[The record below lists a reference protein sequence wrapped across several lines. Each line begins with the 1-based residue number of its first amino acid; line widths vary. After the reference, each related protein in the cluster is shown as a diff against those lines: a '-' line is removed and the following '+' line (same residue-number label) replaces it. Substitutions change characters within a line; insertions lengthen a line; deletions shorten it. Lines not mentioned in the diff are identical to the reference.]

1 MKSMPFE
8 VRILLIEDSAEIRNR
23 LVRLFRSANL
33 GFEIDA
39 YPSNIGIYRKLSENR
54 YDAIVLD
61 YDMAAINPFVIA
73 RAALE
78 IDPFLTVMFVSGN
91 YSDTVFSEVISAG
104 FRNYS
109 PLTTVGMKLL
119 PNLLKELV
127 ESSAQLRIS
136 NEISRASHLKSSQM
150 DILSAIVRKMV
161 ESHDLKSVMQQLAEE
176 IVKKLDVKVVS
187 LQRYYPEKHGFA
199 VYGIYP
205 KGKLLKFAEMFFGV
219 SLDSFVFPFDPEH
232 CVVDQYTEQ
241 RKPWVGSDFADVFGT
256 TMPSQAARMIQKF
269 AGVKSIYNAPFYNK
283 DQLLGG
289 IVVGSTRDSFT
300 SEELDAFNA
309 IVEVSSLL
317 FEYNETSNA
326 YFKESERLRAVHKT
340 SLAMHR
346 NLNPEEVLS
355 TIQNEVAEI
364 VSADFLAV
372 YMKEDNDDALGLKKF
387 TLLKGKSK
395 KVPPNI
401 IKVGE
406 TVIGRAVAD
415 MRPLIANE
423 ISFFVDR
430 TNSAKENLL
439 CVPMTFSKELL
450 GMLIVGR
457 YSPEEPFDFT
467 DLSVFEIFTSQFTLA
482 LKNSILFENIG
493 KSESRYKLLIE
504 NVNDPV
510 VLINTKGE
518 LVYVN
523 NRFESLTG
531 YKPAEVIGKHFSFIV
546 HPDDLPLVNK
556 RFSERVLGGEQPS
569 RYEFRIM
576 AKDGSVKFIDYGV
589 TVVREGEG
597 ISGLLGVGRDI
608 TNEIEWREKI
618 KNQAIKLKEIVDL
631 SAKLLHDDRYED
643 VLDSVMESARNGIPR
658 AEAGVI
664 LLYDKNTDSLKAS
677 AVFGHPAE
685 MRNKFYLGRTEGWA
699 GEVFTSRTG
708 KIINDATI
716 YPELEIA
723 SEFPLTAQIKSSI
736 AVPLIV
742 DNDPIGVISLDNFT
756 SKQAFNDDDLH
767 FLEGLAYHAALGIR
781 KVQMTSQLVDS
792 EKRYR
797 TIIESSS
804 DLILLTDKSRKIRF
818 CNQQFAKTFRTTAD
832 EVIGRTISE
841 FFDDSELKPLYDVSV
856 RDGNRPRRILTSNIQ
871 SQKRFFDVTVEKYES
886 SEKDLGYIFFM
897 SDVTEPTLISEWME
911 KAYEIGI
918 ERAGLDLF
926 EQFASLLSEVSN
938 AQLVFIGDYD
948 ESKDEANARI
958 VIHGKSILHTAIL
971 PNVSK
976 LMKGNSDGLSLLSK
990 YFNPTVKLRAHLVS
1004 EITAFDRVVGILL
1017 VATEDE
1023 QVVSG
1028 SKFGILQLIK
1038 ERLGLEYERE
1048 IKDLENRELERRL
1061 LHSQKMESLG
1071 TLAGGVAHDFNNILT
1086 AILGYSNLLS
1096 NEINNDDRLL
1106 RYVKTIEKSAQRA
1119 ADLTK
1124 QLLGFARKGKVTVKD
1139 VNFNTICIDTAEL
1152 TKKMLQKNVEVVLNL
1167 FHNLPAVEGDESQ
1180 LAQVVMNLA
1189 VNARDAMPDGGKL
1202 TFTTRMARGEEIK
1215 RLKLQNGGKSYVV
1228 IEVSDTGTGI
1238 APEVMPR
1245 IFEPFF
1251 STKEKG
1257 KGTGLGLSM
1266 VYGIVHNHEGEIE
1279 VDSEVGN
1286 GSTFRV
1292 YLPAKD
1298 TEKFYDL
1305 PESKKVIREA
1315 RSQSTCLIVD
1325 DEPDVRELIA
1335 DFVRAAGLSVIKAK
1349 SGREA
1354 IEIIE
1359 ENENID
1365 IVILD
1370 MIMPGLDGAE
1380 TFHAIRALRP
1390 SVPVLISTGYSAEEK
1405 VRKILAEAN
1414 VALIN
1419 KPFTFE
1425 ELQEKLGKYLG

>member
-1 MKSMPFE
+1 
-8 VRILLIEDSAEIRNR
+8 
-23 LVRLFRSANL
+23 
-33 GFEIDA
+33 
-39 YPSNIGIYRKLSENR
+39 
-54 YDAIVLD
+54 
-61 YDMAAINPFVIA
+61 
-73 RAALE
+73 
-78 IDPFLTVMFVSGN
+78 
-91 YSDTVFSEVISAG
+91 
-104 FRNYS
+104 
-109 PLTTVGMKLL
+109 
-119 PNLLKELV
+119 
-127 ESSAQLRIS
+127 
-136 NEISRASHLKSSQM
+136 
-150 DILSAIVRKMV
+150 
-161 ESHDLKSVMQQLAEE
+161 
-176 IVKKLDVKVVS
+176 
-187 LQRYYPEKHGFA
+187 
-199 VYGIYP
+199 
-205 KGKLLKFAEMFFGV
+205 
-219 SLDSFVFPFDPEH
+219 
-232 CVVDQYTEQ
+232 
-241 RKPWVGSDFADVFGT
+241 
-256 TMPSQAARMIQKF
+256 
-269 AGVKSIYNAPFYNK
+269 
-283 DQLLGG
+283 
-289 IVVGSTRDSFT
+289 
-300 SEELDAFNA
+300 
-309 IVEVSSLL
+309 
-317 FEYNETSNA
+317 
-326 YFKESERLRAVHKT
+326 
-340 SLAMHR
+340 
-346 NLNPEEVLS
+346 
-355 TIQNEVAEI
+355 
-364 VSADFLAV
+364 
-372 YMKEDNDDALGLKKF
+372 
-387 TLLKGKSK
+387 
-395 KVPPNI
+395 
-401 IKVGE
+401 
-406 TVIGRAVAD
+406 
-415 MRPLIANE
+415 
-423 ISFFVDR
+423 
-430 TNSAKENLL
+430 
-439 CVPMTFSKELL
+439 
-450 GMLIVGR
+450 
-457 YSPEEPFDFT
+457 
-467 DLSVFEIFTSQFTLA
+467 
-482 LKNSILFENIG
+482 
-493 KSESRYKLLIE
+493 
-504 NVNDPV
+504 
-510 VLINTKGE
+510 
-518 LVYVN
+518 
-523 NRFESLTG
+523 
-531 YKPAEVIGKHFSFIV
+531 VIGKHFSFIV

-1167 FHNLPAVEGDESQ
+1167 FHNLPPVEGDESQ

-1370 MIMPGLDGAE
+1370 MIMPGLDGGE

>member
-1 MKSMPFE
+1 MKSVPSE
-8 VRILLIEDSAEIRNR
+8 IRVLLVEDSVEIRNR
-23 LVRLFRSANL
+23 LIRLFRSANL
-33 GFEIDA
+33 GFEVDA
-39 YPSNIGIYRKLSENR
+39 YASNVGIYRKLSESR
-54 YDAIVLD
+54 YDAVLLD

-73 RAALE
+73 RAALD
-78 IDPFLTVMFVSGN
+78 IDPFLTVMFVSDN

-109 PLTTVGMKLL
+109 PLTNVGMKLL

-127 ESSAQLRIS
+127 ESSARLRTS
-136 NEISRASHLKSSQM
+136 HEISRASKLKSSQM
-150 DILSAIVRKMV
+150 DILGAIVRKMV
-161 ESHDLKSVMQQLAEE
+161 ETHDLKSVMQQLAEE
-176 IVKKLDVKVVS
+176 LVKKLDVKVVS
-187 LQRYYPEKHGFA
+187 LQRYYPEKRGFA

-232 CVVDQYTEQ
+232 CIVDQYTEQ
-241 RKPWVGSDFADVFGT
+241 RKPWIGSDFADVFGT

-289 IVVGSTRDSFT
+289 IVVGNARESFT
-300 SEELDAFNA
+300 TEELDAFNA
-309 IVEVSSLL
+309 IVEISSLL

-326 YFKESERLRAVHKT
+326 YFKESQRLRAVHKT
-340 SLAMHR
+340 SLSMHR

-372 YMKEDNDDALGLKKF
+372 YMKKENEDKLELKKF
-387 TLLKGKSK
+387 TALKGKAK
-395 KVPPNI
+395 KTAPEVI
-401 IKVGE
+401 RIGE
-406 TVIGRAVAD
+406 TIIGRAAAD
-415 MRPLIANE
+415 MRTLIANE
-423 ISFFVDR
+423 VSFFEETTSSVR
-430 TNSAKENLL
+430 ENIL
-439 CVPMTFSKELL
+439 CVPMAFGKELL
-450 GMLIVGR
+450 GMLVVGR
-457 YSPEEPFDFT
+457 FNLAEPFDFT
-467 DLSVFEIFTSQFTLA
+467 DLSVFEIFTSQFALA
-482 LKNSILFENIG
+482 LNNSKLFENIV
-493 KSESRYKLLIE
+493 KSESQYKLLIE

-518 LVYVN
+518 LIYVN

-531 YKPAEVIGKHFSFIV
+531 YKPREIIGKHFSFLV
-546 HPDDLPLVNK
+546 HPDDLALVNQ
-556 RFSERVLGGEQPS
+556 RFSARVVGSEEPG
-569 RYEFRIM
+569 RYEFRII
-576 AKDGSVKFIDYGV
+576 AKDGDVKFIDYSV
-589 TVVREGEG
+589 TLVREGKR
-597 ISGLLGVGRDI
+597 ITGLLGVGRDI
-608 TNEIEWREKI
+608 TNEIQSREKI

-631 SAKLLHDDRYED
+631 SAKLLHDDEYEN
-643 VLDSVMESARNGIPR
+643 VLQSVIDSARDGISR

-664 LLYDKNTDSLKAS
+664 LIYDKDTDTLRAS
-677 AVFGHPAE
+677 AVFGHPDE
-685 MRNKFYLGRTEGWA
+685 MRNKFSLRTTQGWA
-699 GEVFTSRTG
+699 GEVFTTRVG
-708 KIINDATI
+708 KIINDATV
-716 YPELEIA
+716 YPTLSIA

-742 DNDPIGVISLDNFT
+742 DNEPIGVISLDNFS
-756 SKQAFNDDDLH
+756 SKHAFNDDDLQ

-781 KVQMTSQLVDS
+781 KVQIKAQLAGS
-792 EKRYR
+792 EQRYR

-804 DLILLTDKSRKIRF
+804 DLIVLTDRSKTIRF
-818 CNQQFAKTFRTTAD
+818 CNKQFAKTFQITAE
-832 EVIGRTISE
+832 EVTGKSISDFINDSE
-841 FFDDSELKPLYDVSV
+841 FNLLDDVSMEEV
-856 RDGNRPRRILTSNIQ
+856 KGRRKVVASNIHT
-871 SQKRFFDVTVEKYES
+871 KKHFFDVTVERYELG
-886 SEKDLGYIFFM
+886 KNDWGYIFFM
-897 SDVTEPTLISEWME
+897 SDVTESILISEWME

-918 ERAGLDLF
+918 ERAGEDLF
-926 EQFASLLSEVSN
+926 EQFASLLAELSD
-938 AQLVFIGDYD
+938 AYLVFIGDYD
-948 ESKDEANARI
+948 ESKDMASARI
-958 VIHGKSILHTAIL
+958 VVQGKAILHTAIL
-971 PNVSK
+971 PHVSE
-976 LMKGNSDGLSLLSK
+976 LMRNESTAPELLTK
-990 YFNPTVKLRAHLVS
+990 YFHLPVTINGHYIS
-1004 EITAFDRVVGILL
+1004 EIKAFERVAGILL
-1017 VATEDE
+1017 IATADSE
-1023 QVVSG
+1023 VVSR

-1038 ERLGLEYERE
+1038 QRLSLEYERE
-1048 IKDLENRELERRL
+1048 IKEIEKRELERRL
-1061 LHSQKMESLG
+1061 VHSQKMESLG

-1096 NEINNDDRLL
+1096 NEIKNDDRLL

-1139 VNFNTICIDTAEL
+1139 VNFNTVCIDTAEL

-1180 LAQVVMNLA
+1180 LTQVVMNLA
-1189 VNARDAMPDGGKL
+1189 VNARDAMPDGGRL
-1202 TFTTRMARGEEIK
+1202 TFSTRLATYNEIE
-1215 RLKLQNGGKSYVV
+1215 RLKLDNGEKGYVV
-1228 IEVSDTGTGI
+1228 VEVSDTGIGI

-1279 VDSEVGN
+1279 VESEVGK
-1286 GSTFRV
+1286 GTTFRV
-1292 YLPAKD
+1292 YLPAKGEEALYEHGE
-1298 TEKFYDL
+1298 EKKIIHDISL
-1305 PESKKVIREA
+1305 PK
-1315 RSQSTCLIVD
+1315 TCLIVD

-1335 DFVRAAGLSVIKAK
+1335 DFVRMVGLSVVTAK

-1354 IEIIE
+1354 IEVVE
-1359 ENENID
+1359 GNENID

-1390 SVPVLISTGYSAEEK
+1390 SLPVLISTGYGAEEK
-1405 VRKILAEAN
+1405 VSRILAEVN
-1414 VALIN
+1414 VSMIN

-1425 ELQEKLGKYLG
+1425 ELQEKIREYTG